1 MKTIP
6 IARSTILKWKALKAT
21 NNFLIEV
28 SAPCKGMTHTC
39 NSSNCIFVTMNM
51 RRLTPLFILF
61 ILLSSQ
67 LKSQVTGRILDKQTG
82 AVLPFVHVI
91 NLTTSVGTTSDI
103 DGKFRIPAQGE
114 DVLRFSFVGYES
126 LDQRVLLREEMTI
139 YLTEQTV
146 ALGEAVILPGI
157 NPAHRIIQR
166 AIDQKDVNNPERN
179 IGYRCDAYNKL
190 ILTAEPDSVLLKD
203 DTKMAELDSSDIR
216 ALDFFEGQHLLV
228 MESITERRF
237 DPPGKHHERIKA
249 SRMSGLQSPDFA
261 LLATQIQSFSF
272 YEEQIQVLSS
282 NYLSPISNNAIR
294 KYTYELKDT
303 VVTGLDSVFVI
314 AFQPGYKRNFEG
326 LKGLLY
332 IHTNGYAIEHVI
344 AQPADTSASIQ
355 IEIKQKY
362 QRIDDRKWFPV
373 QLSSKM
379 LFEDAVANGFPII
392 GLGKS
397 YLKNVQLDPEFN
409 RKDFSQVLIQMDPM
423 STRQPE
429 DFWNTYRPDSLDQR
443 ELRTYEFMDSVGK
456 AEKFDT
462 KIKIVEALF
471 DGKWRLGMVDLDLNR
486 LLAYNNYEGLRLG
499 AGMHTNNRLS
509 SWVSVGG
516 YGAYGFKDE
525 MFKYGGDVTF
535 TLSQMTDSY
544 FKWSSSVDVRERGA
558 SPYHFGTAWMAED
571 LWYELFITKMDQLVT
586 HQLEF
591 HSQLPWYF
599 RLNAGLRQR
608 QWKIPDDYRFQ
619 VDASELVTLKP
630 NTWATTSAFA
640 QLRFAFKERYIQT
653 MRKRRSLGTKWPVL
667 KVGYEQGLAD
677 LFSGE
682 LAYSKWTA
690 QLDFKKAL
698 PLAGVFQIRLDAG
711 RVDRPLP
718 AFLLFNFKGSK
729 ADFSLVTPF
738 AFETMDPGSFMAN
751 EFATL
756 TIRHDFKDFLLKTPK
771 FAPHFVLVHNMG
783 WGTLQDPE
791 LHVNGDFGSLENGYV
806 ESGLEIRNLLRSNF
820 TGLGVGFFHRY
831 GAASTGSF
839 KEDASIKLSSTFVF

>member
-1 MKTIP
+1 MESVESHKKCSVLGFRTMQRYDP
-6 IARSTILKWKALKAT
+6 R
-21 NNFLIEV
+21 
-28 SAPCKGMTHTC
+28 C
-39 NSSNCIFVTMNM
+39 NSSNSIFVTMNM
-51 RRLTPLFILF
+51 CRFTPFFILF
-61 ILLSSQ
+61 FLLSTQ
-67 LKSQVTGRILDKQTG
+67 LMSQVTGRVLDKQTG
-82 AVLPFVHVI
+82 TVLPFVHVI

-103 DGKFRIPAQGE
+103 DGKFRIQAQKE
-114 DVLRFSFVGYES
+114 DMLRFSFVGYES
-126 LDQRVLLREEMTI
+126 LDQKVLLREEMTI

-146 ALGEAVILPGI
+146 ALGEAIILPGI
-157 NPAHRIIQR
+157 NAAHRIIQR
-166 AIDQKDVNNPERN
+166 AIDQRKVNNPERN

-203 DTKMAELDSSDIR
+203 EAKMADLDSSDIR

-237 DPPGKHHERIKA
+237 DPPAKYHERIKA

-282 NYLSPISNNAIR
+282 NYLSPLSNNAIR
-294 KYTYELKDT
+294 KYAYELKDT
-303 VVTGLDSVFVI
+303 LVTGLDSVFVI

-332 IHTNGYAIEHVI
+332 IHTNGYAIQHVI

-362 QRIDDRKWFPV
+362 QRIEDRKWFPV

-379 LFEDAVANGFPII
+379 LFKDAVANGFPII

-429 DFWNTYRPDSLDQR
+429 DFWNTYRQDSLDQR

-456 AEKFDT
+456 AENFDA

-471 DGKWRLGMVDLDLNR
+471 DGKWRMGMVDLDLDR
-486 LLAYNNYEGLRLG
+486 MLAFNNYEGLRLG
-499 AGMHTNNRLS
+499 VGLHTNDKFS
-509 SWVSVGG
+509 SRITLGG
-516 YGAYGFKDE
+516 YSAYGFKDE

-535 TLSQMTDSY
+535 TLNQMTDSY
-544 FKWSSSVDVRERGA
+544 FRWTSKVDVRERGA

-571 LWYELFITKMDQLVT
+571 KWYELFITKMDQLVT

-591 HSQLPWYF
+591 QSQLLWYF
-599 RLNAGLRQR
+599 RLNAGLRKR
-608 QWKIPDDYRFQ
+608 QWKIPDDYRFR
-619 VDASELVTLKP
+619 VDVSELVTLKP
-630 NTWATTSAFA
+630 SSWTSSSAFA
-640 QLRFAFKERYIQT
+640 QLRFAFKEQWIQT
-653 MRKRRSLGTKWPVL
+653 TRKRRSLGTKWPVL
-667 KVGYEQGLAD
+667 KVGFEKGIPD
-677 LFSGE
+677 LFSGD
-682 LAYSKWTA
+682 LSYSKWTA
-690 QLDFKKAL
+690 QLDYKKSL
-698 PLAGVFQIRLDAG
+698 PLAGVFQIRLDLG
-711 RVDRPLP
+711 KVDRPLP

-738 AFETMDPGSFMAN
+738 AFETMTPGSFMAN
-751 EFATL
+751 QFATV

-771 FAPHFVLVHNMG
+771 FAPHFVLVQNMG
-783 WGTLQDPE
+783 WGTLQDIE
-791 LHVNGDFGSLENGYV
+791 RHVNSAFGSLENGYM
-806 ESGLEIRNLLRSNF
+806 ESGLEIRNLLKSNF

-831 GAASTGSF
+831 GAASTGCF
-839 KEDASIKLSSTFVF
+839 KEDAAIKISSTFVF